1 MLLFER
7 LRYKNL
13 LSTGNYWSEIEL
25 NAHQTTLI
33 VGTNGSGKSTILD
46 ALCFVMFGQPFRKIN
61 KPNLVNSI
69 NNKDCLVEC
78 EFTIDGSRYK
88 VRRGIKPNIFEI
100 FKDGD
105 LVNQNAESRD
115 YQEYLEKYILK
126 FNFKS
131 FTQIVILG
139 SASFTPFMQL
149 SAQDRRAV
157 IEDLLDIQIFSTMN
171 QVVKERLSGN
181 KEEISRTKLSLENGK
196 EKVVMHTSYLAAM
209 MTNHDEQIQQYQQ
222 EYTKNTEEIK
232 KLEASIH
239 HTNTI
244 IDTLTPATTEK
255 PLIDKRIKE
264 LHHLES
270 QLDNTIAKDAKHIQ
284 FLQKHDSCPMCSQSL
299 EETFKQQQQTELTS
313 KIQTCQ
319 EAMNSLKTKLSLQ
332 IEKLSAVS
340 NVVFMIH
347 EHHNKSFGWNTSM
360 TEILRF
366 NSELQ
371 KKIQVLQRATPL
383 TGKEQEKL
391 QALQHE
397 VASLK
402 LQWES
407 LVEEKSYYDAAAILL
422 KDTGIKTKIIK
433 QYLPI
438 INTLVNKYLAA
449 MDFFVN
455 FTINE
460 AFEETIRSRHRDTFS
475 YASFSEGEKQRI
487 DMALLLTWRAIAKLK
502 NSANTNL
509 LILDE
514 IFDSSLDG
522 AGVDELSKIINN
534 LESTNVFIISHRVDI
549 LSDKYKH
556 IIHLKKVSGFSHATT

>member
-1 MLLFER
+1 MLKYHVIR
-7 LRYKNL
+7 WKNL
-13 LSTGNYWSEIEL
+13 LSTGNYWTEVQL
-25 NAHQTTLI
+25 DANQNTLI
-33 VGTNGSGKSTILD
+33 VGVNGSGKSTLLD
-46 ALCFVMFGQPFRKIN
+46 ALCFVNFGVPFRKIN

-69 NNKDCLVEC
+69 NNRDCLVEC
-78 EFTIDGSRYK
+78 EFSIDGARYK
-88 VRRGIKPNIFEI
+88 VRRGIKPAIFEI
-100 FKDGD
+100 FKDGT

-126 FNFKS
+126 FNYKS

-181 KEEISRTKLSLENGK
+181 KEEIGRTKLTLENGK
-196 EKVVMHTSYLAAM
+196 EKVTMQEAYLAAM
-209 MTNHDEQIQQYQQ
+209 MVNHEEQIQQYQQ
-222 EYTKNTEEIK
+222 EYTKNLNAVANLKAAIVQTNATIEVLKPQTKNKASIEK
-232 KLEASIH
+232 KL
-239 HTNTI
+239 
-244 IDTLTPATTEK
+244 
-255 PLIDKRIKE
+255 KE
-264 LHHLES
+264 LHSLEA
-270 QLDNTIAKDAKHIQ
+270 QMENTVSKHHKHIQ
-284 FLQKHDSCPMCSQSL
+284 FLQKNDSCPMCSQSL
-299 EETFKQQQQTELTS
+299 QETFKAQQHTELTQ
-313 KIQTCQ
+313 KIDTCQ
-319 EAMNSLKTKLSLQ
+319 QAMESLKAKLTLQ
-332 IEKLSAVS
+332 IEKLSEVS
-340 NVVFMIH
+340 NVLFSIQ
-347 EHHNKSFGWNTSM
+347 EQNNKVFGWNTSM

-366 NSELQ
+366 NQELNQ
-371 KKIQVLQRATPL
+371 KILTLQDATPL
-383 TGKEQEKL
+383 SGKEQEKL
-391 QALQHE
+391 VALQQE
-397 VASLK
+397 VKASEA
-402 LQWES
+402 QWET
-407 LVEEKSYYDAAAILL
+407 LVEQKSYYEAAAVLL
-422 KDTGIKTKIIK
+422 KDTGIKTKIIR

-460 AFEETIRSRHRDTFS
+460 AFEETIKSRHRDTFS
-475 YASFSEGEKQRI
+475 YDSFSEGEKQRI

-522 AGVDELSKIINN
+522 TGVDELSKIINN

-556 IIHLKKVSGFSHATT
+556 IIHFKKVSGFSHATS